1 MANFSLEN
9 FLNQFYYRDMEEMQ
23 ITLIK
28 KTIKDFF
35 PDSEIMLFGSRA
47 RKESNAKS
55 DYDILIKISETLS
68 IREKV
73 TLSEKIRKVLA
84 QSKIDSDI
92 IIKTEAELQKQ
103 SKLHGHLI
111 RTIMNELIPV

>member
-1 MANFSLEN
+1 MVNFWLEN

-28 KTIKDFF
+28 KTIKEFF

-47 RKESNAKS
+47 RKESNSKS

-73 TLSEKIRKVLA
+73 TLSEKKLA
-84 QSKIDSDI
+84 VN
-92 IIKTEAELQKQ
+92 
-103 SKLHGHLI
+103 
-111 RTIMNELIPV
+111 RTSIEKIPVSTEQEV